1 MALHDNLFCVMDTE
15 TTGTD
20 PLGGDRIIEIAIV
33 PVYKKKILYRSI
45 YNSLVNPKIKIPAVI
60 ERVHKISN
68 QDIENAPTI
77 DEVFEKMRTFMRKSI
92 MVFHKAEFDLTF
104 VDISA
109 KEIGVFPPTINY
121 IDTREM
127 SKVLFGEE
135 KTLNWKTYRNEKY
148 GFEIKY
154 PKEWIVSENKV
165 SPEQTLIAFQKK
177 EVEGRLVT
185 IFIFPYLGEVKPRE
199 KLIEDYINLMENT
212 GEIERTL
219 VDNFPAVSVGLYGE
233 MAGFLRIFTEK
244 LIIEISA
251 PIASSD
257 VFNQM
262 LSTFTLH

>member
-1 MALHDNLFCVMDTE
+1 MDTE

-60 ERVHKISN
+60 ERVHKITN

-77 DEVFEKMRTFMRKSI
+77 DEVFEKMRTFTRKSI

-127 SKVLFGEE
+127 SKILFGEE
-135 KTLNWKTYRNEKY
+135 KTLNWLAQRFGYEK
-148 GFEIKY
+148 
-154 PKEWIVSENKV
+154 P
-165 SPEQTLIAFQKK
+165 THRALADA
-177 EVEGRLVT
+177 LVT
-185 IFIFPYLGEVKPRE
+185 ARIFIKMLHQ
-199 KLIEDYINLMENT
+199 L
-212 GEIERTL
+212 
-219 VDNFPAVSVGLYGE
+219 
-233 MAGFLRIFTEK
+233 TEPQ
-244 LIIEISA
+244 ISE
-251 PIASSD
+251 
-257 VFNQM
+257 
-262 LSTFTLH
+262 LLHVWRGQEW